1 MKKTLLLATWCVL
14 LLSCNTQPKHYAP
27 VNPNATP
34 EAKALLA
41 MLYRSVDEGKIISAQ
56 HHNESLIAHPE
67 RYEQDRDRILQAT
80 GKVPM
85 IWGGDMGWDRETVVN
100 KAVEE
105 YEKGH

>member
-41 MLYRSVDEGKIISAQ
+41 MLYRSVDEGKIISA
-56 HHNESLIAHPE
+56 
-67 RYEQDRDRILQAT
+67 
-80 GKVPM
+80 
-85 IWGGDMGWDRETVVN
+85 
-100 KAVEE
+100 
-105 YEKGH
+105 